1 MQRHKDLQYHQAL
14 LRTQRSRENEGGT
27 NAQEHPVPQPAES
40 LIVTTAQQAWDR
52 TISGQQPPMDGA
64 VQTAVREKC

>member
-27 NAQEHPVPQPAES
+27 NAQEHPVLQLAES
-40 LIVTTAQQAWDR
+40 LIVTTAQQ
-52 TISGQQPPMDGA
+52 T
-64 VQTAVREKC
+64 